1 MCLLRS
7 KKNVPK
13 GECNQEYGILMH
25 NMEEDSFLG
34 TCLMQDGRYVTLS
47 WQDLDK
53 AFKKVLEYEYV
64 ISPTKEKILQDLY
77 NAAMADVL
85 ALEHQIEISQCAYL
99 QAKAN
104 ATLARQAN
112 RAARNSTSKAPV
124 PTTVLPKKRGRE
136 VIPQITILGTQDDSG
151 ILEMDF
157 KTPIGVDEI
166 SSDKNNS
173 HLPFAGGEVVEKAQG
188 PRQQSRQ
195 SGRKILSLT
204 KRRSLINVLNKTSF
218 EEPACEE
225 KGCQNHN
232 NCAED
237 AEPGPNIDEQ
247 SHGNETML
255 PNASD
260 EQKAPVGAKCN
271 GHEESETGANK
282 DALKETQG
290 EEQNA
295 THGEEGTHGEE
306 HNAAEGANSNKVE
319 EAVPGPNIDEQS
331 HRNETVLPIA
341 SVEQKAPVGSK
352 CNGQEE
358 SETGAIKA
366 ALEETHGEEQNATHG
381 EEGTHGEEH
390 NAAEGA
396 NSKKVEDAAPGP
408 NIDEQRH
415 SKETVHLMEEPA
427 PGETIRPE
435 SRKKRR
441 KKRAYTVPPTA
452 LYTTSEEKLKRRVY
466 ACPVCQA
473 PADGSHQCG
482 YCFAHVHELCG
493 LPFEGNCDSYG
504 QRMDCGQCG
513 TGNGEQELT
522 QPWVEDNTP
531 QDMIAADDDNNAD
544 LQEARMHSF
553 VKTDVLAY
561 PAAGNKVRH
570 KKISR
575 KKNVRKTSVR
585 KKDSDKGNPD
595 KSIEAAPKWVGE
607 ETAIMDLESVEAEN
621 VERLEAARFIASL
634 NPGATSVVS
643 TCKEVLRKKVMLKK
657 AMRRKRSK
665 ELMNKKRIRQM
676 SHREEEVAPHIKKL
690 KGMGEAPQ
698 TITAETVGMERANN
712 EGYDEPQRG
721 EWYWD
726 YDYDTWVHTGTKR
739 SVRRKNL
746 SNRLEKN
753 WVLGMRRNWNTDK
766 KAKMIAKMTIKRDKL
781 ATVFEL
787 YYANPHNCILIKPVY
802 ISYACQHRRIGCCTK
817 TASA

>member
-1 MCLLRS
+1 
-7 KKNVPK
+7 
-13 GECNQEYGILMH
+13 
-25 NMEEDSFLG
+25 
-34 TCLMQDGRYVTLS
+34 
-47 WQDLDK
+47 
-53 AFKKVLEYEYV
+53 
-64 ISPTKEKILQDLY
+64 
-77 NAAMADVL
+77 
-85 ALEHQIEISQCAYL
+85 
-99 QAKAN
+99 
-104 ATLARQAN
+104 
-112 RAARNSTSKAPV
+112 
-124 PTTVLPKKRGRE
+124 
-136 VIPQITILGTQDDSG
+136 
-151 ILEMDF
+151 
-157 KTPIGVDEI
+157 
-166 SSDKNNS
+166 
-173 HLPFAGGEVVEKAQG
+173 
-188 PRQQSRQ
+188 
-195 SGRKILSLT
+195 
-204 KRRSLINVLNKTSF
+204 
-218 EEPACEE
+218 
-225 KGCQNHN
+225 
-232 NCAED
+232 
-237 AEPGPNIDEQ
+237 
-247 SHGNETML
+247 
-255 PNASD
+255 
-260 EQKAPVGAKCN
+260 
-271 GHEESETGANK
+271 
-282 DALKETQG
+282 
-290 EEQNA
+290 
-295 THGEEGTHGEE
+295 
-306 HNAAEGANSNKVE
+306 VE

-427 PGETIRPE
+427 PGETIRQE

-607 ETAIMDLESVEAEN
+607 ETAIMDLESVEAKN

-665 ELMNKKRIRQM
+665 ELMNKKKKRQM

-690 KGMGEAPQ
+690 KGMSEAPQ